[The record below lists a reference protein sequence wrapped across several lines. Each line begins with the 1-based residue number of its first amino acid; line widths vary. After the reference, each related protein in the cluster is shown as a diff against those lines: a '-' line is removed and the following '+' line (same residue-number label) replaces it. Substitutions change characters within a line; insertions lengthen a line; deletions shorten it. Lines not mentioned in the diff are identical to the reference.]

1 MRDVTLVMGLPG
13 SGKSTWA
20 KEHLGDGVVW
30 DLDHIMAAL
39 LYRDD
44 SHQPVR
50 DDIRSAAN
58 SMLESFISEFENA
71 DYPVIVI
78 RTAPRAEELRLIN
91 PTKIVY
97 MTTLYDIRNRENY
110 HDLTAAEMTTM
121 AKRYLDTISWARRN
135 NIELLEV
142 QHGL

>member
-44 SHQPVR
+44 VHQPVR
-50 DDIRSAAN
+50 DEIRSAAN
-58 SMLESFISEFENA
+58 SMLESFISAFENV
-71 DYPVIVI
+71 DHPVIVI
-78 RTAPRAEELRLIN
+78 RTAPKAEELRLIN

-97 MTTLYDIRNRENY
+97 TTTLYNVRDRENY
-110 HDLTAAEMTTM
+110 HDLTTEEMTKM
-121 AKRYLDTISWARRN
+121 AKRYLDTISWSKRN
-135 NIELLEV
+135 NVEILEV
-142 QHGL
+142 RHGV